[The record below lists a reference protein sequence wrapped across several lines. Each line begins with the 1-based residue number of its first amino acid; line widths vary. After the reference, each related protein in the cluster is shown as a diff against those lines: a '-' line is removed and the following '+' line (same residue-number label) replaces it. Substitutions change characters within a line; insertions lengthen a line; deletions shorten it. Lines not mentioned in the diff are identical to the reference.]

1 MNIKSVYISPCC
13 KFMTLENESMMAG
26 SITIGQVDD
35 NQPLGAKTNN
45 FLFEEPEE
53 KPKKDD
59 LWSSEE

>member
-1 MNIKSVYISPCC
+1 
-13 KFMTLENESMMAG
+13 MMAG